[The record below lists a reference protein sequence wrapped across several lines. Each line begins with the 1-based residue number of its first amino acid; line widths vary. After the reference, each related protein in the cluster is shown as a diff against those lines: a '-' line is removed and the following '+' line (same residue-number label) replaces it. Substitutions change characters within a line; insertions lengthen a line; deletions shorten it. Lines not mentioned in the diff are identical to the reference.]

1 MMQSQAALLSELRR
15 RLAED
20 APGRIQLL
28 TGPRQIGKT
37 TLLLS
42 LADADPQVV
51 YSAGDDPAST
61 LPGAWDRVWAD
72 AEAKAERGRAVLMLD
87 EIQRWPDWSV
97 RLKGRWDRVRREKR
111 PLHVVVSGSSALQL
125 GHGSHESLAGRFER
139 LTLGHWS
146 AQDLCDKFGL
156 SGAAAVDHVIRH
168 GSYPGAVPYRK
179 DERRWAAYVR
189 DAIIDPALTRD
200 ILDLVEVR
208 KPALLR
214 QVFAYAA
221 SSPSEIVSLQKVQG
235 ALHDRGAIET
245 MASYLSLLRDA
256 ALVAPVERFSAK
268 ARQRSAPVK
277 LVVLNNAL
285 ASAVH
290 PGGAPDATTDPHRWG
305 RWVENACLAYAISR
319 GQTVRYWREEPFE
332 VDGLFEGDW
341 GSWAVEVKTG
351 AFTELDLRGLGEFTR
366 RHPKYRPLVIGA
378 PGRLDVARRAGM
390 AAVDVKT
397 FLLSGV
403 EQVE

>member
-125 GHGSHESLAGRFER
+125 GHGSHESQIGR
-139 LTLGHWS
+139 
-146 AQDLCDKFGL
+146 A
-156 SGAAAVDHVIRH
+156 HV
-168 GSYPGAVPYRK
+168 
-179 DERRWAAYVR
+179 
-189 DAIIDPALTRD
+189 
-200 ILDLVEVR
+200 
-208 KPALLR
+208 
-214 QVFAYAA
+214 
-221 SSPSEIVSLQKVQG
+221 
-235 ALHDRGAIET
+235 
-245 MASYLSLLRDA
+245 
-256 ALVAPVERFSAK
+256 
-268 ARQRSAPVK
+268 
-277 LVVLNNAL
+277 
-285 ASAVH
+285 
-290 PGGAPDATTDPHRWG
+290 
-305 RWVENACLAYAISR
+305 
-319 GQTVRYWREEPFE
+319 
-332 VDGLFEGDW
+332 
-341 GSWAVEVKTG
+341 
-351 AFTELDLRGLGEFTR
+351 
-366 RHPKYRPLVIGA
+366 
-378 PGRLDVARRAGM
+378 
-390 AAVDVKT
+390 
-397 FLLSGV
+397 
-403 EQVE
+403 